1 MQNII
6 AMNPE
11 EFKKRTK
18 AFAVRVINLVDRL
31 PNSRAANIIANQLV
45 RSGTSVG
52 ANYRAACRAKSRAD
66 FISKLGTVE
75 EEADETLYWLELLV
89 DAQRLKPS
97 AAGRLIREAG
107 ELTAIAV

>member
-18 AFAVRVINLVDRL
+18 AFAVRVINLIDRL
-31 PNSRAANIIANQLV
+31 PDSRAANAIANQLV

-75 EEADETLYWLELLV
+75 EEADETIYWMELLIESGKV
-89 DAQRLKPS
+89 RTTALADLM
-97 AAGRLIREAG
+97 REAG
-107 ELTAIAV
+107 EI